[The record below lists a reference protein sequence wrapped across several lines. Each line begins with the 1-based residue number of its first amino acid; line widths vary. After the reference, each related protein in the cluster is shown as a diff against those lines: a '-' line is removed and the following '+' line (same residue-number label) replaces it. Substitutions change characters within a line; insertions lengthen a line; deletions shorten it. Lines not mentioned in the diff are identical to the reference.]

1 MGAIYEAKEGIAEK
15 MKRIFLQKYFKII
28 CFLLVIIIG
37 FSGLV
42 LRNINDNR
50 VSEINI
56 GQTYVAKVKT
66 FSWSNTYV
74 FCLNSDGSFVM
85 CEDNLCDWSKEK
97 IVKEL
102 DNTELDY
109 VTRDYYYGHYTKINN
124 DYELSFEKCIICDYW
139 SADDYINDNPNSQ
152 TEVDDAVRLS
162 YSHKIQKE
170 KNKMILLEQSP
181 EGNDYRY
188 QIYELESKNID
199 IPKHIEEFRQEYV
212 KD

>member
-28 CFLLVIIIG
+28 CFLLVIILG
-37 FSGLV
+37 FLGLV

-66 FSWSNTYV
+66 FSWSNTYL

-85 CEDNLCDWSKEK
+85 CEDNLCDWSKEG

-102 DNTELDY
+102 DYTELDY

-124 DYELSFEKCIICDYW
+124 GYELNFEKCIICDYW

-152 TEVDDAVRLS
+152 TEYDDVVRLS

-199 IPKHIEEFRQEYV
+199 IPKRIEEFRR
-212 KD
+212 